1 MKNKIIAS
9 LIASV
14 VGVTGFFMINGDNH
28 KTHEMNNSIVEQVAN
43 TENTIVEKAVK
54 ATNKLKENTPY
65 SDEYDLFTY
74 EITEVYYDEINGIG
88 LDNDDGI
95 VLSKE
100 YDGIDL
106 EEGDII
112 TVVFEVGAEDNI
124 IDVLKFYTLSN
135 GETKLESLY
144 Y

>member
-1 MKNKIIAS
+1 MKNKIIAL

-14 VGVTGFFMINGDNH
+14 AGVTGFFMINGDNH
-28 KTHEMNNSIVEQVAN
+28 KMHEMNDSIVEQVAN

-65 SDEYDLFTY
+65 ADEYDFFTY
-74 EITEVYYDEINGIG
+74 EITEVYYDEIDGIG
-88 LDNDDGI
+88 LDNDGGI

-100 YDGIDL
+100 YDGVDL

-112 TVVFEVGAEDNI
+112 TVVFEAGVEDNI
-124 IDVLKFYTLSN
+124 IDVLKFYALSN

>member
-1 MKNKIIAS
+1 MKNKIIT
-9 LIASV
+9 LLTASV
-14 VGVTGFFMINGDNH
+14 VSVIGFFMINGDNH
-28 KTHEMNNSIVEQVAN
+28 KTHEMNNSIVEQITS
-43 TENTIVEKAVK
+43 TENIIVE
-54 ATNKLKENTPY
+54 ATNKLKESTPY
-65 SDEYDLFTY
+65 ADEYGFFTY
-74 EITEVYYDEINGIG
+74 EITEVYHDEINGVG
-88 LDNDDGI
+88 LDNDGGI

-112 TVVFEVGAEDNI
+112 IVVFESGVEDNI

-135 GETKLESLY
+135 GETKLESFY